1 VLTPFDYCHTESPWL
16 FQIKGNG
23 AYQVPK
29 IDVVLSATFVSV
41 QGPAVLAQL
50 NVAQR
55 ADGSPLNF
63 GNQLVNVFAEYLQ
76 RCESAVQFAVRR
88 AAEPAGSSDRQ
99 GPQGRQGADVDQSG
113 RFNLFNANAAT
124 RENPNFAV
132 FRQPTEIMLARFA
145 KIGAQ
150 IDF

>member
-1 VLTPFDYCHTESPWL
+1 M
-16 FQIKGNG
+16 
-23 AYQVPK
+23 
-29 IDVVLSATFVSV
+29 VLSATFVSV

-63 GNQLVNVFAEYLQ
+63 GNQLVNVLPSTYNGANQPISSQYGERLNQ
-76 RCESAVQFAVRR
+76 LDLRIGKVLR
-88 AAEPAGSSDRQ
+88 A
-99 GPQGRQGADVDQSG
+99 GRARTSINLDI
-113 RFNLFNANAAT
+113 FNLFNANAAT